1 MKRKLLV
8 FLMVAVVLIG
18 SVHGQDRRVS
28 GIVVSAVDNAPMA
41 GVSIRVDGT
50 TTSTATDDDG
60 RYTVPADVGDVL
72 VFTYLGYSDVRVT
85 VGQQSV
91 VDVSMTTDAQQL
103 DEIIVSGVAGA
114 TERKKLTVSVAK
126 VGPEQLQIVP
136 ASSAASALAGKVS
149 GLKASSVSG
158 NPGQGSDLL
167 LRGDNN
173 LNTSSAPLILVDGI
187 ILTGSLSDLNIDD
200 VESIEVVK
208 GAAASALYGS
218 RAGNGVVSV
227 ITKRGKGVGLNSPA
241 IVVRNEIGMQQLSHY
256 LETSESHVYALA
268 DDWESFKGKYTKY
281 DGVTYPS
288 DYVGAGYH
296 PEIAGSRAIDP
307 DGYMD
312 NPYGVYRNQQ
322 EELFGTGM
330 NLVNYISIAN
340 RSERNNI
347 YASFENNK
355 QEGVLRLANG
365 YERQNFRF
373 NIDQEVTPW
382 LRFSAS
388 NLFIN
393 SKTNVFGNVNSGG
406 NALFYDIAR
415 MERDVDLAAPNP
427 DGQPYYL
434 RINHFNEEIT
444 NPVYTV
450 YKQKRQRKGRQWLAN
465 YTANLEFAPWANLDL
480 TQTIE
485 IRNNRS
491 HTINPQDTWTR
502 SGGTAETMGMSY
514 SGGSMTESTNESK
527 TANTQITLN
536 LSQQFGDL
544 MARAK
549 LSYLYENRHY
559 ESNSVSGSQF
569 IISGIEN
576 MENFATWNDASS
588 YIENERAQNYFAI
601 LNLDWRDK
609 ILFDGMFRYD
619 GSSLFGPESRWNP
632 YYRLS
637 AAYRIS
643 EDLSINGIN
652 ELKVRA
658 AYGTAGL
665 RPDFDWQYE
674 VYSLSNG
681 VASASQK
688 GNAALKPSTTR
699 EMEVGLNVDFLDRFT
714 FEATYADSKTDNQF
728 LNVPLLPFLNDGF
741 SRQWQNAGVVESNTL
756 EFTFGANWLR
766 STDFTWRTN
775 ITFARV
781 NQKITEL
788 PIAPY
793 LYDDDTNSGDQS
805 MFYIKEGE
813 VYGAIYGYRMVES
826 LDEMAQQLPEG
837 GAISDYEVNS
847 DGFVVPAGSQGTA
860 TERPIKKLNA
870 DGTPW
875 YGRIGDG
882 NPDFIA
888 GISNTLSYKGLQLYI
903 LLDWKQG
910 GDIYNGKEQRLAF
923 NNVSSRQDMA
933 DIPAGQKKVAA
944 YIGANDGFYDGNNA
958 NAYWVEDGTYLKV
971 REVALGY
978 SLPSSVLTGFANGF
992 VKGITA
998 KVIGR
1003 NLLTFTN
1010 YSGYDPEVGSIR
1022 MPFDGIYAN
1031 PIYRNIAFS
1040 LSFNF

>member
-1 MKRKLLV
+1 MKQKLLV
-8 FLMVAVVLIG
+8 FFMTGMVLIG
-18 SVHGQDRRVS
+18 SAHAQERRIS
-28 GIVVSAVDNAPMA
+28 GTIVSAENDAPLA
-41 GVSIRVDGT
+41 GVSIRVEGES
-50 TTSTATDDDG
+50 TSTATDDSG
-60 RYTVPADVGDVL
+60 RYTVTANIGDVL
-72 VFTYLGYSDVRVT
+72 IFTYLGYAEQRAT
-85 VGQQSV
+85 VGQNSII
-91 VDVSMTTDAQQL
+91 DVSMMVDAQQL
-103 DEIIVSGVAGA
+103 EEIIVSGVAGA

-149 GLKASSVSG
+149 GLKTSSVSG
-158 NPGQGSDLL
+158 NPGQGADLL

-218 RAGNGVVSV
+218 RAGNGVISV
-227 ITKRGKGVGLNSPA
+227 ITKRGKGVGLNSPS
-241 IVVRNEIGMQQLSHY
+241 IVVRNEVGLQQLSHY
-256 LETSESHVYALA
+256 LKTSESHVYALA
-268 DDWESFKGKYTKY
+268 DDWESVKGKYTKY
-281 DGVTYPS
+281 AGVTYPS

-296 PEIAGSRAIDP
+296 PGIAGSRAIDP

-322 EELFGTGM
+322 EELFGTGT
-330 NLVNYISIAN
+330 NLVNYVSVSN
-340 RSERNNI
+340 QSEKNNI
-347 YASFENNK
+347 YASFENNR

-373 NIDQEVTPW
+373 NIDQEVTSW
-382 LRFSAS
+382 LRLSAS

-393 SKTNVFGNVNSGG
+393 SKSNVFGNVNSGG
-406 NALFYDIAR
+406 NTLFYNIAR
-415 MERDVDLAAPNP
+415 MERDVDLAAENP

-450 YKQKRQRKGRQWLAN
+450 YKQKRQSKSRGWLAN
-465 YTANLEFAPWANLDL
+465 YTANLRFASWANMDV

-514 SGGSMTESTNESK
+514 SGGSMSESTNESK
-527 TANTQITLN
+527 TANTQLTLN

-544 MARAK
+544 IARAK

-569 IISGIEN
+569 VISGIEN
-576 MENFATWNDASS
+576 MENFASWNDASS
-588 YIENERAQNYFAI
+588 YIENEKAQNYFAI

-652 ELKVRA
+652 ELKIRA

-665 RPDFDWQYE
+665 RPGFDWQYE
-674 VYSLSNG
+674 VYNLANG
-681 VASASQK
+681 VASAEQK
-688 GNAALKPSTTR
+688 GNTALKPSTTR

-714 FEATYADSKTDNQF
+714 FETTYAESKTDNQF

-741 SRQWQNAGVVESNTL
+741 SRQWQNAGTVESNTL
-756 EFTFGANWLR
+756 EFTLGADWLR
-766 STDFTWRTN
+766 GKDFSWRTN

-781 NQKITEL
+781 QQKITEL

-793 LYDDDTNSGDQS
+793 LYDDNTNSGDQS

-813 VYGAIYGYRMVES
+813 VYGAIYGYRMVKS
-826 LDEMAQQLPEG
+826 LDEMAQQLPAG
-837 GAISDYEVNS
+837 SSISDYELNS
-847 DGFVVPAGSQGTA
+847 DGYVVAAGSQGTA
-860 TERPIKKLNA
+860 DERPIKKLNA

-875 YGRIGDG
+875 YDRIGNG

-888 GISNTLSYKGLQLYI
+888 GIANTLSYKGLQLYV

-933 DIPAGQKKVAA
+933 NVPAGQKKVAG
-944 YIGANDGFYDGNNA
+944 YIGSNDGFYDANNA

-978 SLPSSVLTGFANGF
+978 SLPASVLTGFANGF

-1010 YSGYDPEVGSIR
+1010 YSGYDPEVGTIR

-1031 PIYRNIAFS
+1031 PIYRNVAFS